1 MSIPRLRL
9 ASPSWLRLPRPTAR
23 LRLTALYGLLFLAGA
38 AAMLGIIYLIM
49 ATASS
54 QANASTGQRAT
65 LGLPQ
70 GGAIHQSTTAFT
82 LGELPIASGI
92 ALGIVSVAVAAL
104 SWLAAGRILRPLA
117 TITATARRISATSL
131 HERLSLPG
139 PEDELKD
146 LGDTLDDL
154 FDRLEA
160 SFEAQRHFVAN
171 ASHELRTPLAAD
183 RTVLQVALEDP
194 APSGMWRAA
203 GEELLA
209 SNTEQERLIEA
220 LLTLATSQGGL
231 DHREPIDLSV
241 ITDELL
247 LAQRPEI
254 GRLGLRVEAI
264 TKPATLHGDPVLAE
278 RLVANLIDNA
288 VKHNIPGGCIQVT
301 TGTSHGHAT
310 LSVASTGPAI
320 PPADV
325 GRLFQPFQRL
335 HPRRNGNGHGLG
347 LSIVRAIA
355 TAHDADITAKAPP
368 SGGLAVTLTFHPPPA
383 PRTATVHPPQ
393 IRANRDP
400 ARS

>member
-220 LLTLATSQGGL
+220 LLTLAGSEADPGESEPL
-231 DHREPIDLSV
+231 D
-241 ITDELL
+241 
-247 LAQRPEI
+247 LAAISSTALVAAGPAI
-254 GRLGLRVEAI
+254 SRLGLNVQADLQ
-264 TKPATLHGDPVLAE
+264 PAALEGDPL
-278 RLVANLIDNA
+278 LVQHLVTNLIDNA
-288 VKHNIPGGCIQVT
+288 VQYNLPGGDVQVT
-301 TGTSHGHAT
+301 SRTSGGRAV
-310 LSVASTGPAI
+310 LSVANSGPVI
-320 PPADV
+320 PPAEVD
-325 GRLFQPFQRL
+325 RLFQAFQRFG
-335 HPRRNGNGHGLG
+335 PRRARRDGGHGLG

-355 TAHDADITAKAPP
+355 TAHGATIEARARPE
-368 SGGLAVTLTFHPPPA
+368 GGLAVDVTFLAPVPVVQPGGVWWPP
-383 PRTATVHPPQ
+383 
-393 IRANRDP
+393 DG
-400 ARS
+400 